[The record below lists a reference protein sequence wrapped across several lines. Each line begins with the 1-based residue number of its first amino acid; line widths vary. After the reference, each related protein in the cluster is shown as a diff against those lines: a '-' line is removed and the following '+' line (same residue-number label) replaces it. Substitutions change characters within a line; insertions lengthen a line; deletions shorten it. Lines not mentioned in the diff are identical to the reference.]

1 MSHVIHVWQ
10 RPLPGSLAE
19 ANILHTQLSK
29 TRGAAPDVFKVF
41 AAHVRRAA
49 TAALGSAAAD
59 IDGIE
64 HDRFTSP
71 VLNLGLPT
79 RWLAPLQELVAR
91 EALALGLV
99 VFDAQAGTCLHPNG
113 HLLTAD
119 GHQPLPLED
128 WTPSPLPTAS
138 AAVPPTRHSRALV
151 PTEAILAWRAERA
164 AQPSFQEASS
174 ARRVGEIDPRPID
187 GPWVQG
193 RATQQL
199 LPWLRQHGFEDLT
212 ESDELTFKRMTPA
225 GLQTLQLRFQHLTG
239 GTGLTGPVLRL
250 AYRLEPWLPAAL
262 QACIDS
268 DGGGPIALEP
278 PPHQALAWTDPESN
292 RTTACRV
299 RNRGELE
306 LLLRGLREVLR
317 QEVFP
322 LFDACRTP
330 AGILACVRDTQAT
343 PLRHATTVLALAHW
357 EGAADFHTL
366 LLSQWK
372 RAMRA
377 DAISNAYL
385 RAAQG
390 LRGQPG
396 LFGAMPQAKA
406 GTGGGSV
413 ASNAPQ

>member
-1 MSHVIHVWQ
+1 MSYVIHVWQ
-10 RPLPGSLAE
+10 RPLPGTLAE

-79 RWLAPLQELVAR
+79 RWLAPLQALVAR

-99 VFDAQAGTCLHPNG
+99 LFDAQAGTCLHPNG

-128 WTPSPLPTAS
+128 WAPLPLPTAS

-151 PTEAILAWRAERA
+151 PTEAILTWRAERA

-212 ESDELTFKRMTPA
+212 ESDETSFKRMTPA
-225 GLQTLQLRFQHLTG
+225 GLQTLQLRFQDLTG
-239 GTGLTGPVLRL
+239 GTGSAGTVLRL
-250 AYRLEPWLPAAL
+250 AYRLEPWLPASL
-262 QACIDS
+262 QACISS
-268 DGGGPIALEP
+268 DGGGPIPLEP
-278 PPHQALAWTDPESN
+278 PPHQALAWAAPEANHGTAS
-292 RTTACRV
+292 TTTCHV

-330 AGILACVRDTQAT
+330 AGILACVRQTQELPAA
-343 PLRHATTVLALAHW
+343 LRHATAVVALAHW
-357 EGAADFHTL
+357 AGAPDFHAL
-366 LLSQWK
+366 LLSQWR

-377 DAISNAYL
+377 DAVSNAYL

-390 LRGQPG
+390 LRAQPG
-396 LFGAMPQAKA
+396 LFGAMPQAQRA
-406 GTGGGSV
+406 G
-413 ASNAPQ
+413 